1 MVLTVRRVG
10 VERLR
15 RVLTKPGVVRVE
27 SVGSSD
33 VPRVRQ
39 TVGVGGVLVGVP
51 GGRLEDRRV
60 RELEIFPSQSH
71 LVRSHGGA
79 HRVRGRGGGA
89 ADARAG
95 VLVVRVVVPQER
107 LGVHTHPGPGPV
119 RQGRVVGGVGG
130 GHVVSVRRDG

>member
-1 MVLTVRRVG
+1 VRRVG

-39 TVGVGGVLVGVP
+39 AVRVGGVLVGVP
-51 GGRLEDRRV
+51 GGRLV
-60 RELEIFPSQSH
+60 G
-71 LVRSHGGA
+71 SHGGA
-79 HRVRGRGGGA
+79 DRVRGRGGGA

-107 LGVHTHPGPGPV
+107 LGVHTHPAPGPI

-130 GHVVSVRRDG
+130 GHVVPVRRDG